1 MSKKLHENVSK
12 FVMAAATTALYFF
25 KKIQNLWFFCG
36 NFSWFGCSTAPKTLI
51 LIFLGTLIFSQ
62 LLKLCLAFRK
72 KTKSINEWSYCDTK
86 SCFARRMRS
95 HWFIEKNDFYRKA
108 LIRICQI
115 HWEIPVFLLRSTL
128 PLKWLFSSFKQNL
141 RAWIK
146 LFKLFKLGFRCS
158 ECHVKTSV
166 LTLPPIMFEM
176 LIRLEN

>member
-1 MSKKLHENVSK
+1 MSKKLYENVFK
-12 FVMAAATTALYFF
+12 FVMAAATTTLYFF
-25 KKIQNLWFFCG
+25 MKIQNLWFFCG
-36 NFSWFGCSTAPKTLI
+36 NVSWFGCNTAPKTLI
-51 LIFLGTLIFSQ
+51 LIFLDTLIFSQ

-72 KTKSINEWSYCDTK
+72 KTKSINVWSYYDTK

-95 HWFIEKNDFYRKA
+95 HWFIEKNDFYSKA
-108 LIRICQI
+108 VIHICQI
-115 HWEIPVFLLRSTL
+115 HWEIPVFLLKSTL
-128 PLKWLFSSFKQNL
+128 PLKLLFGSFRQNL

-158 ECHVKTSV
+158 ERHVKTSL